1 MPGTYLSLDANNNH
15 IHKIFSA
22 NRLTWHGGIIPP
34 DEVWVK
40 LSGDK
45 GGESFKMSLQIV
57 NTPHP
62 NSIQNT
68 CVFAAFEASD
78 SVINLRVALGRY
90 REQVKRLQNE
100 SWR

>member
-1 MPGTYLSLDANNNH
+1 MHVYTNIDLRY
-15 IHKIFSA
+15 SA
-22 NRLTWHGGIIPP
+22 NRLTWHGGIIPTE
-34 DEVWVK
+34 EVWIK

-68 CVFAAFEASD
+68 CVFAVFEAGD
-78 SVINLRVALGRY
+78 TVTNLKVALGRY
-90 REQVKRLQNE
+90 KEQVKRLQNE